1 MQSILSP
8 RRLRMVIRMS
18 STREFLHVGR
28 HRRSFARHGF
38 IFTFHASLRR
48 FIEFQNFVSPTYVDL
63 RRDASSKSGRI
74 RGRWMRS
81 WIWFF
86 VIHLRGW
93 KYSCIHDGYRVNPSN
108 PFDRFLGLSTPW
120 MQIHFVV
127 GLFEACSRH
136 FITLFLTF
144 YIFLHIFVHV
154 SLWYIS
160 TYEIKW
166 ANVGNGREI
175 NLFRMKKSV

>member
-1 MQSILSP
+1 MIILVKLWQSNPKLDLHDTRFPNYTKYSVKKTKGIANVVQSILSP

-18 STREFLHVGR
+18 SIREFLHVGR

-81 WIWFF
+81 RIWFF

-120 MQIHFVV
+120 MQIRFRR
-127 GLFEACSRH
+127 GIIWSLF
-136 FITLFLTF
+136 
-144 YIFLHIFVHV
+144 
-154 SLWYIS
+154 
-160 TYEIKW
+160 
-166 ANVGNGREI
+166 
-175 NLFRMKKSV
+175 

>member
-1 MQSILSP
+1 MIILVKLWQSNPKLNLHDTRFPNYTKYSVKKTKGIANVVQSILSP
-8 RRLRMVIRMS
+8 RRLKMVIRIS
-18 STREFLHVGR
+18 STHEFLHVGR

-81 WIWFF
+81 RIWFF
-86 VIHLRGW
+86 VIHLWGW

-120 MQIHFVV
+120 MQIRFRR
-127 GLFEACSRH
+127 GIIWSLF
-136 FITLFLTF
+136 
-144 YIFLHIFVHV
+144 
-154 SLWYIS
+154 
-160 TYEIKW
+160 
-166 ANVGNGREI
+166 
-175 NLFRMKKSV
+175 